1 MSEENY
7 EWWYKERENAG
18 LKGKELL
25 DWVDLK
31 EKVAYERAERAATRE
46 LEKEKLSTEKE
57 KLLTERVDKEK
68 QLETLRQQGGGSGSS
83 RPVSVSLDTT
93 KPVPYKDGED
103 ITAYIIRFERIA
115 SMLGWNTDSWAVK
128 LGSLLQG
135 KALDVFSSLGVSVT
149 SDYESLKE
157 NLLKG
162 FKCTTEQY
170 RQEFRSARIGSHL
183 NYSQFLIFLFRQF
196 DFWINSTSI
205 SKDYKSLCDFIVGDQ
220 FLSTLPV
227 DLRLFVKERKPAR
240 AEEMAELAD
249 TYASARKQFHN
260 VGSKESEGKGV
271 NKKSECKD
279 SKVSSSEQKESSKQS
294 NRLCYKCG
302 ESGHLIARCPLR
314 NNAGKQ
320 NAKVDLVVSY
330 SGREGPISSGKVNGV
345 SVGKILRDTGCTSF
359 RV

>member
-1 MSEENY
+1 MLNNFSTDSFPSFRLKKMSEENY
-7 EWWYKERENAG
+7 EYWYRRGENAG
-18 LKGKELL
+18 LIGKELL
-25 DWVDLK
+25 DWVDQK
-31 EKVAYERAERAATRE
+31 EKVSYERAERAAARE
-46 LEKEKLSTEKE
+46 LEKEKM
-57 KLLTERVDKEK
+57 LTERVDKEI

-115 SMLGWNTDSWAVK
+115 SMLGWDKDSWAVK

-170 RQEFRSARIGSHL
+170 RQEFRSARIGAHL

-205 SKDYKSLCDFIVGDQ
+205 SKDYKSLRDFIVGDQ

-227 DLRLFVKERKPAR
+227 DLRLFVKERKPAS

-249 TYASARKQFHN
+249 TYASARKQ
-260 VGSKESEGKGV
+260 
-271 NKKSECKD
+271 
-279 SKVSSSEQKESSKQS
+279 
-294 NRLCYKCG
+294 
-302 ESGHLIARCPLR
+302 
-314 NNAGKQ
+314 
-320 NAKVDLVVSY
+320 SY
-330 SGREGPISSGKVNGV
+330 VQV
-345 SVGKILRDTGCTSF
+345 QKILKVKVLIRM
-359 RV
+359 

>member
-7 EWWYKERENAG
+7 EYWLRKGEKAG
-18 LKGKELL
+18 LIGKELL
-25 DWVDLK
+25 DWVDQK
-31 EKVAYERAERAATRE
+31 EKISYERAERAAARE
-46 LEKEKLSTEKE
+46 LEKEKMATEKE
-57 KLLTERVDKEK
+57 KLLTERVDKEI

-83 RPVSVSLDTT
+83 HPVSVSLDTT
-93 KPVPYKDGED
+93 QPVPYKDDED

-115 SMLGWNTDSWAVK
+115 SMLGWDKDSWAVK

-157 NLLKG
+157 HLLKG

-183 NYSQFLIFLFRQF
+183 NYSQFFIFRFRQF

-205 SKDYKSLCDFIVGDQ
+205 SKDYKSLRDFIAGDQ

-227 DLRLFVKERKPAR
+227 DLRLFVKERKPVS

-249 TYASARKQFHN
+249 TYASAHKQFYRA
-260 VGSKESEGKGV
+260 GSKSSEGKGA
-271 NKKSECKD
+271 NKKSELKD
-279 SKVSSSEQKESSKQS
+279 SKVGSSEQKESYKQS
-294 NRLCYKCG
+294 NKLCYKCG
-302 ESGHLIARCPLR
+302 QSGHLLARCPEYRHLSSFPEIPYSPYTSHF
-314 NNAGKQ
+314 G
-320 NAKVDLVVSY
+320 DLPQFS
-330 SGREGPISSGKVNGV
+330 
-345 SVGKILRDTGCTSF
+345 
-359 RV
+359 